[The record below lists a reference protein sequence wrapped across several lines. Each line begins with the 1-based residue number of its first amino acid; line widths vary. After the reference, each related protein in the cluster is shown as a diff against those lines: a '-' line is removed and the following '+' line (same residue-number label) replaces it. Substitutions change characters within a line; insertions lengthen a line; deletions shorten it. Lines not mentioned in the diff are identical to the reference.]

1 MTIYIDSECK
11 CAALVSA
18 CQESTVFVFPRM
30 YGVVLFE
37 P

>member
-18 CQESTVFVFPRM
+18 CQSTVFVFPHM